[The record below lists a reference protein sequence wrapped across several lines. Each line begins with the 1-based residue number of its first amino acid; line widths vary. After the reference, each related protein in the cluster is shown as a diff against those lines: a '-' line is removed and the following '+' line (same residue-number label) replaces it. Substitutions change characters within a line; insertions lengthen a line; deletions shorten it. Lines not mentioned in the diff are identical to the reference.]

1 MPQGLMLT
9 DLAIAGCLLL
19 LAKILRVHLSLL
31 QRMYL
36 PSAVLAGLIGL
47 LLGPA
52 VANILPWT
60 DTFTANAGILTA
72 ALFSS
77 LGLATELPS
86 PKTVA
91 QRAGSLWAFNQI
103 ASVSQWLFA
112 AMFGLFLTTWFWPD
126 LSPAIGV
133 TLSAGFMGGHGS
145 ATVVGDILTNL
156 GWEDGFTLGLTF
168 ATVGIFLSISI
179 GMLILQFAL
188 KMGWISSFT
197 TFSSMD
203 KYQRKG
209 LIKPSEQQSVMKDT
223 MSSLSVDSFAIHMA
237 LVVLVTAFS
246 FVSANYLSSFYDKV
260 QIPTFVTGFLGGMF
274 VRIIAKRTR
283 ANQYLCDGAFNHAAG
298 ISTDYLIIFG
308 ISAIKITVLAQY
320 LLPMVVLATGGITF
334 TLWLVLWV
342 APRLLGEDWFEK
354 GLFSW
359 GWLTGTVAMGIALLR
374 IVDPNMRSKVL
385 DDYAIAYVPG
395 SITDIFIISLMPIA
409 MYNGMHWQ
417 AVGIGLSYIA
427 LVLIIWRFALVGK
440 TWSSPKR
447 DT

>member
-9 DLAIAGCLLL
+9 DLAIAGFLLL
-19 LAKILRVHLSLL
+19 IAKILRVHLPLL

-52 VANILPWT
+52 LVNLLPWT
-60 DTFTANAGILTA
+60 NTFTANAGILTA

-77 LGLATELPS
+77 LGLATDLPS
-86 PKTVA
+86 PRIVA

-112 AMFGLFLTTWFWPD
+112 AMFGLFITTCFWPT
-126 LSPAIGV
+126 LNPAIGV

-145 ATVVGDILTNL
+145 ATVVGDILTGL

-168 ATVGIFLSISI
+168 ATIGIFVSISV

-188 KMGWISSFT
+188 RMGWIDTFT
-197 TFSSMD
+197 TFASMD
-203 KYQRKG
+203 KHQRKG
-209 LIKPSEQQSVMKDT
+209 LIKPSEQQSVMKNT
-223 MSSLSVDSFAIHMA
+223 MSSLSVDSFAIHAA

-246 FVSANYLSSFYDKV
+246 FVSANYLSSFNENV
-260 QIPTFVTGFLGGMF
+260 QIPTFVTGFLVGMF
-274 VRIIAKRTR
+274 VRIIAKRTH
-283 ANQYLCDGAFNHAAG
+283 ANQYLCDEAFNHAAG

-320 LLPMVVLATGGITF
+320 LLPMVVLATGGIIF
-334 TLWLVLWV
+334 TLWLILWV
-342 APRLLGEDWFEK
+342 APRMLGKDWFEK
-354 GLFSW
+354 GLFTW

-417 AVGIGLSYIA
+417 AVGVGLSYIA
-427 LVLIIWRFALVGK
+427 IVLFIWHFVLNRNAWGNQQEN
-440 TWSSPKR
+440 T
-447 DT
+447 